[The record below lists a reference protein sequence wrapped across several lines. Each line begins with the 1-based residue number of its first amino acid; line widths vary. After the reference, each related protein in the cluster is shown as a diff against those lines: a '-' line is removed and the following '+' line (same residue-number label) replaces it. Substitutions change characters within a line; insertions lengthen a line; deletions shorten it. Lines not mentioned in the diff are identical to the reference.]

1 MKKTVTWVGT
11 EGYYLTKEEIKKLK
25 NILRVM
31 AKVQGVH
38 YFPQQWKSYA
48 ARPEIVKHWISLFD
62 KHGQSKALE
71 IIESEAQRGRT
82 TNFPKKR
89 KKNFDPLSI
98 VGGIQTVKGLMKNP
112 KRRKCN
118 PSSCKVKSHKH
129 RKKNPLLQSVMMANP
144 PKRKNPKSGPS
155 IKRKYQSGK
164 TDDEYMID
172 QMARKIALD
181 SEMMGGSNYAIF
193 KPSTET
199 EWGIVK
205 VIGESKKIPSGYQYL
220 TPQTIRDWASWPR
233 HAHWTSSSEPV
244 RRQVEQIARNYL
256 QHSPIIPFGKTYS
269 DLGYGK
275 KNPASGPADEPTAR
289 ELLIYIDNDADLYRQ
304 QLEPIQKNLVNKM
317 AAGKYD
323 RTKAKKLMMYLVD
336 SGARKYTNL
345 HGGGPRARI
354 DEIFNKNT
362 RLITAGELVESFE
375 NEAEL
380 GNYDYLLYKKYG
392 GKAEWVGIDNTVPY
406 PNLEIGEIPKPE
418 TDWGRPSSVDERP
431 EGWDSYPSQENP
443 RKVHEQ
449 IVNAFLAGKKKKIGN
464 YRTDGKTL
472 WLHGHPIANITDD
485 ATLVLSDEG
494 YQTPT
499 TKATLNAVLYFGSD
513 FYPAHGIFQKGGRW
527 FIGKGFSGSEDPQQW
542 TGGFNLS
549 PYSHSQPIEPTS
561 RHSPFQGVRK
571 KNPSQKL
578 TTSQRRKL
586 PASVFGLPKSRRYP
600 MQNKGHA
607 ISAKAYAKQELDK
620 GYLSQADYNK
630 VVRKANKIL
639 RSYGVTPEEG
649 FASTRKKNPQSVWR
663 RKSSNLYEQ
672 SQDPSIKIKITGKSG
687 KWTWKVECGKRK
699 MATGIAPTKLSAVSA
714 AKSAFTKRKLR
725 KEYAEGG
732 KLLHNPTS
740 KPPFREG
747 EKVKVAEARAW
758 IKSTGN
764 KSLLKDFE
772 KALKLQTK
780 ANRTPKFVEW
790 RTLPIGS
797 KNKLD
802 SITALV
808 EYGKSDETYYKPP
821 KGSKKGTS
829 DYVHEWG
836 DGSGKSK
843 PVPMYVSANGK
854 LIINKLGKGQRAT
867 DWLRG

>member
-1 MKKTVTWVGT
+1 M
-11 EGYYLTKEEIKKLK
+11 
-25 NILRVM
+25 
-31 AKVQGVH
+31 
-38 YFPQQWKSYA
+38 
-48 ARPEIVKHWISLFD
+48 
-62 KHGQSKALE
+62 
-71 IIESEAQRGRT
+71 
-82 TNFPKKR
+82 KKR

-98 VGGIQTVKGLMKNP
+98 VGGIQTVKGLMENPNRRERRKLTSHLRTPRGDFSFEGSIRSYHTPQGDERELYTHPSWKGREGHIFWVPVRGTKNGKWNWYVIDNTYDEDGWEYPNEFLHQGGVYKAATLEKAIKDMERRFFSDGEKTVKNP

-144 PKRKNPKSGPS
+144 PKRKKADKSYHNAIILNDVLGLGVRMGEEFIDYEQDRYTSDDFGNITHIDGDKVIELPGYALRTYGLKKERKNPKSGP
-155 IKRKYQSGK
+155 
-164 TDDEYMID
+164 
-172 QMARKIALD
+172 
-181 SEMMGGSNYAIF
+181 
-193 KPSTET
+193 
-199 EWGIVK
+199 
-205 VIGESKKIPSGYQYL
+205 
-220 TPQTIRDWASWPR
+220 
-233 HAHWTSSSEPV
+233 
-244 RRQVEQIARNYL
+244 
-256 QHSPIIPFGKTYS
+256 
-269 DLGYGK
+269 
-275 KNPASGPADEPTAR
+275 ADEHLA
-289 ELLIYIDNDADLYRQ
+289 YDLYITMTSDPRNSQ
-304 QLEPIQKNLVNKM
+304 QFDHLRKNLVNKM
-317 AAGKYD
+317 AAGTFDLDKA
-323 RTKAKKLMMYLVD
+323 TKGMMAVVD
-336 SGARKYTNL
+336 IGAARYT
-345 HGGGPRARI
+345 
-354 DEIFNKNT
+354 DEFGSHFNKNT
-362 RLITAGELVESFE
+362 RLLTARALAEDFKG
-375 NEAEL
+375 EAEL
-380 GNYDYLLYKKYG
+380 GNYDYLLHKKYQKNPPSAERELREFLIEKGDGYYNYGMASYEVKGLKYRQVFAPGYPVHPWRNLVKGKDREKKEYLIKEGDGYHHYG
-392 GKAEWVGIDNTVPY
+392 GGSFEV
-406 PNLEIGEIPKPE
+406 
-418 TDWGRPSSVDERP
+418 
-431 EGWDSYPSQENP
+431 EGSKYRQVFAPGSPVHRWRSLSNP
-443 RKVHEQ
+443 
-449 IVNAFLAGKKKKIGN
+449 I
-464 YRTDGKTL
+464 
-472 WLHGHPIANITDD
+472 
-485 ATLVLSDEG
+485 
-494 YQTPT
+494 
-499 TKATLNAVLYFGSD
+499 
-513 FYPAHGIFQKGGRW
+513 
-527 FIGKGFSGSEDPQQW
+527 
-542 TGGFNLS
+542 
-549 PYSHSQPIEPTS
+549 
-561 RHSPFQGVRK
+561 K
-571 KNPSQKL
+571 KNPSKKL
-578 TTSQRRKL
+578 TTAQRRKL
-586 PASVFGLPKSRRYP
+586 PASAFGLPKSRRYP
-600 MQNKGHA
+600 MEDKGHA

-649 FASTRKKNPQSVWR
+649 FASTRKKNPRSVWK
-663 RKSSNLYEQ
+663 RKSSTLYEQ

-764 KSLLKDFE
+764 KTLLKDFE

-808 EYGKSDETYYKPP
+808 EYGKTDETYYKPP

-843 PVPMYVSANGK
+843 PVPMYVSADGK
-854 LIINKLGKGQRAT
+854 LILNKLGKGQRAT